1 MLIYRDPSV
10 KIDGEA
16 VIKKKDIIL
25 IYDEKQACI
34 TKKKKKK
41 KIKNTY
47 YFIPCKDERI
57 RGVCNVTQRLQRA
70 LSIGSQ

>member
-41 KIKNTY
+41 KSKTPIILYPVKMNE
-47 YFIPCKDERI
+47 FEEF
-57 RGVCNVTQRLQRA
+57 VT
-70 LSIGSQ
+70 